1 MDSISVKTPIA
12 SHVLLSQCLPRRP
25 HINGGTPHFF
35 PAQTGN
41 KNSPDLPS
49 QSNRAL
55 PPPPMNRV
63 QSEEHPPAVPPPP
76 PPRQPRKQ
84 SDSTPSRSEGPPV
97 ASVTPSK
104 GEGPPVPSFN
114 SSDAPPIPSRPTT
127 GSTSLKPAKA
137 PKPPRGPKPPVPKKA
152 VNLTKST
159 KSLEELSLAEK
170 IRKVGTDAP
179 QLIEAVANQQQ
190 PSLGRDLD
198 MFVQLINCIITEAQN
213 SSNDSSVQFKR
224 CITTLRSQVGGLTDV
239 SFQADVNG
247 VTKVIDML
255 ATKTQ
260 QLSSHLQ

>member
-1 MDSISVKTPIA
+1 MKVCYIQVLFRILFNPFIAVEATLRGESPPRVDSISVKTPIA

-63 QSEEHPPAVPPPP
+63 QSEEQPPAVPHPP

-84 SDSTPSRSEGPPV
+84 SDSTPSRDEGPPV

-127 GSTSLKPAKA
+127 GSTSSKPAKA
-137 PKPPRGPKPPVPKKA
+137 PKPPCGPKPPVPKNA

-159 KSLEELSLAEK
+159 KSLEELSLSSK
-170 IRKVGTDAP
+170 LNSISD
-179 QLIEAVANQQQ
+179 
-190 PSLGRDLD
+190 
-198 MFVQLINCIITEAQN
+198 INESMLYSHTIYSWNIIL
-213 SSNDSSVQFKR
+213 
-224 CITTLRSQVGGLTDV
+224 TLYSC
-239 SFQADVNG
+239 
-247 VTKVIDML
+247 
-255 ATKTQ
+255 
-260 QLSSHLQ
+260 